1 MVTIDERGLSLSDTQ
16 GMFLLLGAGFLA
28 AGAALISEWAGGCGR
43 MCLRFKN
50 RNRPLSPIA
59 SSISSDTSRSKI
71 VPTPKS
77 KDKSEFADMYD
88 RSRASSDVT
97 EEDIKKKIDSISQD
111 SDVYFTSDS
120 EMDDNTHK
128 VNRKTF
134 KILIDE
140 YKEPDIESISETDVI
155 IHGQSLQVCA
165 DIAHIYVGDELTHG
179 SGHSRESSYV
189 DWDQEI
195 NQLFHYT
202 KSELGSDEE
211 QNKEDEGENEKPL
224 KEIKDT
230 DIEVVASVFGEKV
243 SPVEVDERGC
253 LVDAEVEPNRDKE
266 EGVIL
271 K

>member
-28 AGAALISEWAGGCGR
+28 AGAALVSEWAGGCGR
-43 MCLRFKN
+43 MCRRFKN
-50 RNRPLSPIA
+50 RNKPPSPTV
-59 SSISSDTSRSKI
+59 SVVSSDTSRSKM

-88 RSRASSDVT
+88 KSRNSSEVT
-97 EEDIKKKIDSISQD
+97 DEDIKKKIDNISQD
-111 SDVYFTSDS
+111 SDIYLTSDS
-120 EMDDNTHK
+120 DTDDNTHK
-128 VNRKTF
+128 GHRKTF
-134 KILIDE
+134 KILVDE
-140 YKEPDIESISETDVI
+140 YKEPDLKSISETDVI
-155 IHGQSLQVCA
+155 IHGETLQVSA
-165 DIAHIYVGDELTHG
+165 DIGQVGDELTH
-179 SGHSRESSYV
+179 SRGHSRKSSYV

-211 QNKEDEGENEKPL
+211 QNKENEGENEKAL
-224 KEIKDT
+224 KEI

-243 SPVEVDERGC
+243 SPVEVDEEGC
-253 LVDAEVEPNRDKE
+253 LVAEVEPNRDKE
-266 EGVIL
+266 EGVNL